1 MHDLWLHEKNT
12 EGYGVKW
19 RITDILHSEK
29 TPYQELVVVDTL
41 EWGKAM
47 LLDGAIQI
55 TEKDEFIYHE
65 MISHIAMNSH
75 PNPEKA
81 LIIGGGDGGVLREL
95 CRHARLKNIDMVE
108 IDGRVVE
115 NSKRFF
121 PEVASSFTDP
131 RLHLFLEDGLAFVKN
146 TREKYDVVVVDSC
159 DPVGPAVE
167 LFSEAFYRDLYQ
179 VLNEDGIA
187 VVQSESPVFY
197 QQTFIS
203 THRHLASVFPI
214 VRVYL
219 APVPTYVSG
228 PWSFTV
234 GSKKHDPSELAE
246 NSESFIDLKY
256 YDEKIHSGAFALPR
270 FIRQMITE

>member
-1 MHDLWLHEKNT
+1 EKNT
-12 EGYGVKW
+12 DGYGVKW
-19 RITDILHSEK
+19 RITGVLHSEQ
-29 TPYQELVVVDTL
+29 TPFQELAVVDTL
-41 EWGKAM
+41 EWGKAL

-95 CRHARLKNIDMVE
+95 CRHRRLKAVDMVE

-121 PEVASSFTDP
+121 PAVASSFNDP
-131 RLHLFLEDGLAFVKN
+131 RVNLYLEDGLAFVKN

-167 LFSEAFYRDLYQ
+167 LFSEAFYRDLYG
-179 VLNEDGIA
+179 VLNDDGIA

-197 QQTFIS
+197 QQTFVS
-203 THRHLASVFPI
+203 THKHLTSVFPI

-228 PWSFTV
+228 PWSFTA
-234 GSKKHDPSELAE
+234 GSKKHDPVRLAE
-246 NSESFIDLKY
+246 NREEFPDLKY
-256 YDEKIHSGAFALPR
+256 YDDDIHSGAFALPR
-270 FIRQMITE
+270 FIRELIKE